1 MYLHVNICW
10 VNTEPRIFLVPLGL
24 NMRSAGDANDIPILD
39 NLEEVAD
46 QQILQEPIPE
56 PNPVIEPEPVQPAPV
71 PEVHDVNEL
80 LEIGNAEG
88 KDNIYS
94 VSFIFLGST
103 KMIFS
108 PIFYCF

>member
-71 PEVHDVNEL
+71 PEVHDANEL

-88 KDNIYS
+88 KDD
-94 VSFIFLGST
+94 
-103 KMIFS
+103 IFS
-108 PIFYCF
+108 LINIPGIY